1 VLGVPS
7 GTIEISSGGQRDSM
21 RFRDLLTA
29 FDEAL
34 EWVLDDPFLTD
45 HVPCEVAAT
54 EPWPAV
60 GYPLTS
66 SLA

>member
-1 VLGVPS
+1 
-7 GTIEISSGGQRDSM
+7 M
-21 RFRDLLTA
+21 RFRDLLTY

-34 EWVLDDPFLTD
+34 EWVLDDPFLAD

-54 EPWPAV
+54 EPWPPV
-60 GYPLTS
+60 GCPLTS